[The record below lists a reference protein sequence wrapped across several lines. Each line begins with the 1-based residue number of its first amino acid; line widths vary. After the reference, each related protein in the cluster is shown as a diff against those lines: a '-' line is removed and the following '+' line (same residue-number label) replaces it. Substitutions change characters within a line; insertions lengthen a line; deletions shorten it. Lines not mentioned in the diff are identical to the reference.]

1 MKFINREKEL
11 EALKEK
17 LKTKKFELYIIYG
30 RRRIGKTALSLE
42 SVRNQNFIYYLATEE
57 DNLRKFKAVASKN
70 LPQLKYIQL
79 DWEALFNFLKNKIII
94 IDEFPDLIK
103 ENPKIVSLFQRI
115 VDTILKNSH
124 TKLILL
130 GSSISLMESR
140 VLSYQ
145 APLFGRKTGGMKL
158 KPLKIFQI
166 KDFFPQSSLEEL
178 IEIYGF
184 SDGIPFYLN
193 KIEYPFWKWLD
204 KEIKKIDTFLKT
216 EVDFLMK
223 YEFKD
228 TSTYKKILEA
238 IALGNTKLGEIKNYI
253 GLKGADITPYLK
265 NLMETEFIEKRTPI
279 LESIKSRKGRYYL
292 KDNFLRFWFRFIYPN
307 LTFIEEGIFSAGEI
321 KKEYNQYLGYVFEKI
336 SMDFLIEKRKYL
348 PFEFIKIG
356 KQWGKEK
363 RISYEI
369 DIVATGKNEIGFFE
383 CKWKELKNKEAENI
397 LVKLKEKTEAIKKNF
412 KKKFWGL
419 IAKRIE
425 NKKMLRKKG
434 SLVFD
439 LEDFEF

>member
-57 DNLRKFKAVASKN
+57 DNLRKFKTVASKN
-70 LPQLKYIQL
+70 FPQLKYVQL

-307 LTFIEEGIFSAGEI
+307 LTFIEEGIFSAREI

-397 LVKLKEKTEAIKKNF
+397 LVKLKEKTEVIKKNF

>member
-11 EALKEK
+11 EALRER
-17 LKTKKFELYIIYG
+17 LKSKKFELCVIYG

-79 DWEALFNFLKNKIII
+79 DWEALFNSLKNKIII
-94 IDEFPDLIK
+94 IDEFPNLIK

-115 VDTILKNSH
+115 VDTILKDSH

-130 GSSISLMESR
+130 GSSISLMESK

-145 APLFGRKTGGMKL
+145 APLFGRRTGEIKL

-166 KDFFPQSSLEEL
+166 KDFFPRSSLEEL

-265 NLMETEFIEKRTPI
+265 NLIETEFIEKRTPI
-279 LESIKSRKGRYYL
+279 LESTKSRKGRYYL
-292 KDNFLRFWFRFIYPN
+292 KDNFLSFWFRFIYPN
-307 LTFIEEGIFSAGEI
+307 LTFIEEGIFSAREI

-363 RISYEI
+363 GISYEI
-369 DIVATGKNEIGFFE
+369 DIVATGKNEVGFFE

-397 LVKLKEKTEAIKKNF
+397 LVKLKEKTEVIKKNF

-425 NKKMLRKKG
+425 NKKILRKKG
-434 SLVFD
+434 FLVFD

>member
-1 MKFINREKEL
+1 MKFVNREKEL
-11 EALKEK
+11 KTLREK
-17 LKTKKFELYIIYG
+17 LRSKHFELYIIYG

-42 SVRNQNFIYYLATEE
+42 SVRNKNFIYYLATEE

-70 LPQLKYIQL
+70 FPQLKYIQL

-94 IDEFPDLIK
+94 IDEFPNLIK

-130 GSSISLMESR
+130 GSSISLMESK

-166 KDFFPQSSLEEL
+166 KDFFPQASKEEL
-178 IEIYGF
+178 VEIYGF
-184 SDGIPFYLN
+184 ADGIPFYLD
-193 KIEYPFWKWLD
+193 KIKYPFWKWLG
-204 KEIKKIDTFLKT
+204 KELKSLDTFLKT
-216 EVDFLMK
+216 EIDFLMK

-363 RISYEI
+363 GISYEI

-397 LVKLKEKTEAIKKNF
+397 LVKLKEKTEVIKKNF

-434 SLVFD
+434 FLVFD

>member
-42 SVRNQNFIYYLATEE
+42 SVSNKNFIYYLATEE

-94 IDEFPDLIK
+94 LDEFPNLIK

-130 GSSISLMESR
+130 GSSISLMESK

-166 KDFFPQSSLEEL
+166 KDFFPQASKEEL
-178 IEIYGF
+178 VEIYGF
-184 SDGIPFYLN
+184 ADGIPFYLD
-193 KIEYPFWKWLD
+193 KIKHPFWKWLS
-204 KEIKKIDTFLKT
+204 KELKSLDTFLKT

-307 LTFIEEGIFSAGEI
+307 LTFIEEGIFSAREI

-397 LVKLKEKTEAIKKNF
+397 LVKLKEKTEVIKKNF

-425 NKKMLRKKG
+425 NKKMLRRRG
-434 SLVFD
+434 FLVFD